1 VRFQLLGPLSLS
13 EGTAVAVLQ
22 PSKPAILLA
31 ALLAQ
36 PNTVVSTDRL
46 LLAVWGEHQPGNA
59 KAALQTCVLRLRRIF
74 GKHGIAN
81 NVIEAVP
88 GGYRITATADT
99 LDLIRFRET
108 VRSATRN
115 VDPEAELYALREAL
129 LLWHGPLL
137 ANIPSE
143 LLHRDVVP
151 RLTEERIGVHE
162 RVCDIELALGRC
174 RQVLVDLW
182 GLARTHPGHER
193 FSEQLI
199 ESLYR
204 TGRQTEA
211 LAEYRRVKGYL
222 SDELGVDP
230 GPGLQRLE
238 LAILRGEDLGTA
250 ATPRVA
256 DRLPAPPSFDPEDSA
271 EQQDSTPMPAPLCFT
286 GRESETETISHRLR
300 GKQGGPHVVVLS
312 GAPGVGKT
320 ALALHVAHRVR
331 DSFPDGFRTV
341 RMSRPDGTAKT
352 AEQVRGELF
361 GSAAPFGGPARRTLL
376 VLDDVVGAEQVR
388 PLLPTGPGSAVIITS
403 RRGLA
408 GLVATHGGWV
418 RRLEQLDAAGSH
430 RLLVSLLGAD
440 RVHAEQDAAR
450 RLAQACGHLPIALRI
465 TAARLL
471 TRPRMRIAECVSWL
485 GEDPVAR
492 LSVADDSDLSMT
504 RILEAALARVDE
516 RLAKAFVR
524 IASSDQPAHRLSVG
538 GCAALFGETAGGAQE
553 ILDQLVDSGL
563 LDEGVHGNYRMHPL
577 FRSFGRGV
585 FRLHPLA
592 APC

>member
-1 VRFQLLGPLSLS
+1 MRFQLLGPLSLS

-31 ALLAQ
+31 ALLVQ

-46 LLAVWGEHQPGNA
+46 LRAVWGEHQPGNA

-74 GKHGIAN
+74 TKHGIAN

-88 GGYRITATADT
+88 GGYRITAAADT
-99 LDLIRFRET
+99 LDLIRFREV
-108 VRSATRN
+108 VRSAARQT
-115 VDPEAELYALREAL
+115 DPEAELYALREAL

-204 TGRQTEA
+204 TGRQSEA
-211 LAEYRRVKGYL
+211 LAEYRRVKEYL
-222 SDELGVDP
+222 QHELGVDP

-238 LAILRGEDLGTA
+238 LAILRGDDLGSTA
-250 ATPRVA
+250 VPR
-256 DRLPAPPSFDPEDSA
+256 PAPREPAQHRVSRDA
-271 EQQDSTPMPAPLCFT
+271 AMAPMPAPLCFT
-286 GRESETETISHRLR
+286 GRESETETISSRLR
-300 GKQGGPHVVVLS
+300 GMHTGPHVVVLS

-320 ALALHVAHRVR
+320 ALALHVAHLVR

-341 RMSRPDGTAKT
+341 RMTRRDGTAKT
-352 AEQVRGELF
+352 TEEVRQRALRGRITVRWT
-361 GSAAPFGGPARRTLL
+361 GPPNVAGTGRCCCRGTGAAAATDRTGQRGDHHQPARP
-376 VLDDVVGAEQVR
+376 GR
-388 PLLPTGPGSAVIITS
+388 PGRHP
-403 RRGLA
+403 
-408 GLVATHGGWV
+408 
-418 RRLEQLDAAGSH
+418 RRLGPPAGTTG
-430 RLLVSLLGAD
+430 RG
-440 RVHAEQDAAR
+440 RVPSPAGRAAR
-450 RLAQACGHLPIALRI
+450 RGTRSRRAGRGPPARPSLRPPPHRPADHRCAPADQAADADR
-465 TAARLL
+465 
-471 TRPRMRIAECVSWL
+471 RMRAMVGSGPGQPAVGGGRFRAVDDQNPCCRAGSGRRATGRCVRQDRRFQRSPRT
-485 GEDPVAR
+485 GCPSA
-492 LSVADDSDLSMT
+492 
-504 RILEAALARVDE
+504 AALACSAPPPVD
-516 RLAKAFVR
+516 
-524 IASSDQPAHRLSVG
+524 
-538 GCAALFGETAGGAQE
+538 TQE
-553 ILDQLVDSGL
+553 ILDQLVDTGL
-563 LDEGVHGNYRMHPL
+563 LDESADGDYRMHPL
-577 FRSFGRGV
+577 FQSFGRSV
-585 FRLHPLA
+585 SRLHPSA

>member
-31 ALLAQ
+31 ALLVQ
-36 PNTVVSTDRL
+36 PNTVVSADWL
-46 LLAVWGEHQPGNA
+46 LRAVWGEQQPGNA

-74 GKHGIAN
+74 AKHGIAN

-99 LDLIRFRET
+99 LDLLRFRDV
-108 VRSATRN
+108 VRSASRQS
-115 VDPEAELYALREAL
+115 DPEAELYALREAL

-204 TGRQTEA
+204 TGRQSEA

-222 SDELGVDP
+222 RGELGVDP

-250 ATPRVA
+250 TVPRA
-256 DRLPAPPSFDPEDSA
+256 LPTVKV
-271 EQQDSTPMPAPLCFT
+271 EQRISRDEETAPMPAPLCFT
-286 GRESETETISHRLR
+286 GRESETETISNRLR
-300 GKQGGPHVVVLS
+300 GKHTGPHVVVLS

-341 RMSRPDGTAKT
+341 LMTRRDGTAKST
-352 AEQVRGELF
+352 DEVRSELF
-361 GSAAPFGGPARRTLL
+361 GAASPFGGPARRTLL

-388 PLLPTGPGSAVIITS
+388 PLLPTGPGSAVIVTS

-418 RRLEQLDAAGSH
+418 RRLEQLDEAGSH
-430 RLLVSLLGAD
+430 RLLVSLLGSE

-450 RLAQACGHLPIALRI
+450 RLARACGHLPIALRI

-471 TRPRMRIAECVSWL
+471 TRPRMRIAECVHWL
-485 GEDPVAR
+485 GEDPVSR
-492 LSVADDSDLSMT
+492 LSVADDSELSMT
-504 RILEAALARVDE
+504 RILDAALARVDR
-516 RLAKAFVR
+516 RLADAFVA
-524 IASSDQPAHRLSVG
+524 IADSSQPAHRLSVG
-538 GCAALFGETAGGAQE
+538 GCATVLGATASGTQE
-553 ILDQLVDSGL
+553 ILDQLVDTGL
-563 LDEGVHGNYRMHPL
+563 LDESAHGDYRMHPL
-577 FRSFGRGV
+577 FQSFGRSV
-585 FRLHPLA
+585 SRLHPSA